1 MDKEVQQVKSD
12 APVKVDEG
20 PKRFVEKGPFVVLD
34 TKTNIFLVEERFLA
48 G

>member
-1 MDKEVQQVKSD
+1 MGEEVQQVKND

-20 PKRFVEKGPFVVLD
+20 PKRFVEKGRIWCLTQKQMFS
-34 TKTNIFLVEERFLA
+34 